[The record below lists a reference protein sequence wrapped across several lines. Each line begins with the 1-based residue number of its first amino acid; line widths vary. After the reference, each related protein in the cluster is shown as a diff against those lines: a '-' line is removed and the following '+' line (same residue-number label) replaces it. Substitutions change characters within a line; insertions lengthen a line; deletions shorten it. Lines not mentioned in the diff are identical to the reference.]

1 LPGAVALAPSD
12 GASLRGDVAGRPP
25 RVRGVRAGESGQAL
39 LVALVTLLIAGVAAG
54 LVGTDLALRHEAMRE
69 EATRAHLRA
78 MIDGELATALA
89 RLDAGEPQP
98 TSRRAWAG
106 GEVEAERQLTGLGR
120 YHLRVRARHF
130 ASWAAAEA
138 DVVVPAG
145 RPPQVLAFRRLPA
158 AAAVPR

>member
-1 LPGAVALAPSD
+1 VVSSP
-12 GASLRGDVAGRPP
+12 RG
-25 RVRGVRAGESGQAL
+25 GESGQAL

-54 LVGTDLALRHEAMRE
+54 LVGTDLAIRHRALRE

-78 MIDGELATALA
+78 MIDGEMATALA
-89 RLDAGEPQP
+89 RLAAREAQLTLPRP
-98 TSRRAWAG
+98 WAG
-106 GEVEAERQLTGLGR
+106 GEVEAERVRTGPGR
-120 YHLRVRARHF
+120 YHLRVRAHYF

-158 AAAVPR
+158 AAAVPRPAQR